1 MQNRVR
7 LEMASQEEDV
17 MDSIETSRIQIVEPR
32 TESFPAAGEGNWS
45 LVSGKQPGVSMGS
58 PKFQKDDDVTLLGS
72 PSRFSPLLDLE
83 QEDEDLEKQYEE
95 DKNHVVEEIEE
106 GELVEKKEV
115 QPKTEGLVSRNSL
128 IVLCVVNLLGLV
140 FTLLVPESKGKSL
153 EDMSGENENNDENS
167 ISSNNNK
174 NSKVSTTA

>member
-1 MQNRVR
+1 M
-7 LEMASQEEDV
+7 
-17 MDSIETSRIQIVEPR
+17 
-32 TESFPAAGEGNWS
+32 
-45 LVSGKQPGVSMGS
+45 
-58 PKFQKDDDVTLLGS
+58 
-72 PSRFSPLLDLE
+72 
-83 QEDEDLEKQYEE
+83 
-95 DKNHVVEEIEE
+95 
-106 GELVEKKEV
+106 
-115 QPKTEGLVSRNSL
+115 SRNSL